1 MSVENIIEMKN
12 LYKSYYLE
20 TWEEVPVLKW
30 IDLKI
35 KQNEFIAIMW
45 ESWSWKSTLLNIIWF
60 LHSLT
65 SWEYILEWDDVSKIK
80 DDETLSFIRSKKIG
94 FIFQQF
100 YLLPR
105 LNSLENITLPAIYAW
120 VGFQNRNKK
129 ALELLQ
135 KLWLQ
140 DKIKSYPGELSGG
153 QQQRIAI
160 GRSLI
165 NSPEILLAD
174 EPTWNLDSKTT
185 SEVMELIKEVKTS
198 WKTVI
203 MVTHAKNVALYADR
217 IIFLKDWRVID
228 DDYKLDKF
236 S

>member
-1 MSVENIIEMKN
+1 MSVKNIIEMKN

-30 IDLKI
+30 INLKI

-45 ESWSWKSTLLNIIWF
+45 ESWSGKSTLLNIIWF

-120 VGFQNRNKK
+120 IWFQNRNKK
-129 ALELLQ
+129 AMELLQ

-140 DKIKSYPGELSGG
+140 DKLNSYPGELSGG

-217 IIFLKDWRVID
+217 IIFLKDWKVID
-228 DDYKLDKF
+228 DDYKLDK
-236 S
+236 